1 MRRTHR
7 FFQKAMGDVSLSV
20 NVEFFFFTSI
30 DMVVQ
35 ACNASTWEAKAG
47 GSPQVR
53 GQLDLHSEF

>member
-30 DMVVQ
+30 DMVVR
-35 ACNASTWEAKAG
+35 ACNAGTWEAKAG
-47 GSPQVR
+47 GSPQI
-53 GQLDLHSEF
+53 

>member
-1 MRRTHR
+1 MRRTHH

-30 DMVVQ
+30 DMVVR

-47 GSPQVR
+47 GSPQV
-53 GQLDLHSEF
+53 